1 MGGPAPR
8 HRRLRAF
15 ALAVLALAIPWL
27 VPHRYF
33 LQVTDLGLVY
43 AVLALGL
50 QLLVGS
56 AGQLSIGHAAFYGT
70 GAYASAILAMKL
82 GAPVGAAFLAGGVVA
97 ALLALTL
104 VPVLRLRGNELA
116 VATLGFGVI
125 IHAVILNEEWLTE
138 GPFGIMRIPPFRL
151 GPLAF
156 DTEFRFYYLALAVA
170 AGTYFAFRRLTGSRF
185 GRALE
190 AIRQSEEAARTSGI
204 NPLVY
209 KSKVFVIAAFTAGLA
224 GALFAH
230 LNRYL
235 NPNDFTLSESINIL
249 VMIVVGGL
257 RSLEGAVAGALI
269 IVFASEYLRAFKEYR
284 MILFGALV
292 VLFMA
297 LGAEGLRGLPA
308 RVAALVRRRI
318 GPAARRP
325 ARGTGDG

>member
-1 MGGPAPR
+1 MAR
-8 HRRLRAF
+8 HPIRTVVLGI
-15 ALAVLALAIPWL
+15 ALLVIPWIF
-27 VPHRYF
+27 PHRYF
-33 LQVTDLGLVY
+33 LQVTGLGLIY

-70 GAYASAILAMKL
+70 GAYTSAILAMKL
-82 GAPVGAAFLAGGVVA
+82 GVPVEAAFLASGVVA
-97 ALLALTL
+97 ALLGLTL
-104 VPVLRLRGNELA
+104 VPILRLRGNELA

-125 IHAVILNEEWLTE
+125 VHAVMLNEEWLTE
-138 GPFGIMRIPPFRL
+138 GPFGIMKIPPFRL
-151 GPLAF
+151 GPLVF
-156 DTEFRFYYLALAVA
+156 DTEFRFYYVALAVV
-170 AGTYFAFRRLTGSRF
+170 AGTYVAFRRLTRSRF

-190 AIRQSEEAARTSGI
+190 AIRQNEEAARTSGI

-235 NPNDFTLSESINIL
+235 NPNDFTLAESINIL
-249 VMIVVGGL
+249 VMVVVGGL
-257 RSLEGAVAGALI
+257 RRLEGAVAGALI

-292 VLFMA
+292 VLFVA
-297 LGAEGLRGLPA
+297 LGAEGLPGLPGKV
-308 RVAALVRRRI
+308 VALMRRWI
-318 GPAARRP
+318 GPAARRR
-325 ARGTGDG
+325 AGELGDG

>member
-1 MGGPAPR
+1 MGGSAPN
-8 HRRLRAF
+8 RRLLRAAALAAL
-15 ALAVLALAIPWL
+15 ALAVPWIIPS
-27 VPHRYF
+27 RYF

-70 GAYASAILAMKL
+70 GAYTSAILAMKL
-82 GAPVGAAFLAGGVVA
+82 GAPVEAAFLASGVVA
-97 ALLALTL
+97 GLLALTL

-125 IHAVILNEEWLTE
+125 IHAVILNEDWLTE
-138 GPFGIMRIPPFRL
+138 GPFGIMKIPPFRL

-156 DTEFRFYYLALAVA
+156 DTESRFYYAALALV
-170 AGTYFAFRRLTGSRF
+170 AGTYFAFRRLTRSRF

-190 AIRQSEEAARTSGI
+190 AIRQSEEAARTSGV

-292 VLFMA
+292 VLCMA

-308 RVAALVRRRI
+308 RLLARLRRRI

-325 ARGTGDG
+325 ARGLGDA

>member
-1 MGGPAPR
+1 MAR
-8 HRRLRAF
+8 HPIRTVVLGI
-15 ALAVLALAIPWL
+15 ALLAIPWIF
-27 VPHRYF
+27 PHRYF
-33 LQVTDLGLVY
+33 LQVTGLGLIY

-70 GAYASAILAMKL
+70 GAYTSAILAMKL
-82 GAPVGAAFLAGGVVA
+82 GVPVEAAFLGSGVVA
-97 ALLALTL
+97 ALLGLTL
-104 VPVLRLRGNELA
+104 VPILRLRGNELA

-125 IHAVILNEEWLTE
+125 VHAVMLNEEWLTE
-138 GPFGIMRIPPFRL
+138 GPFGIMKIPPFRL
-151 GPLAF
+151 GPLVF
-156 DTEFRFYYLALAVA
+156 DTEFRFYYVALAVV
-170 AGTYFAFRRLTGSRF
+170 AGTYVAFRRLTRSRF

-190 AIRQSEEAARTSGI
+190 AIRQNEEAARTSGI

-235 NPNDFTLSESINIL
+235 NPNDFTLAESINIL
-249 VMIVVGGL
+249 VMVVVGGL
-257 RSLEGAVAGALI
+257 RRLEGAVAGALI

-292 VLFMA
+292 VLFVA
-297 LGAEGLRGLPA
+297 LGAEGLPGLPGKV
-308 RVAALVRRRI
+308 VALMRRWI
-318 GPAARRP
+318 GPAARRR
-325 ARGTGDG
+325 AGELGDG

>member
-1 MGGPAPR
+1 MGGSAPN
-8 HRRLRAF
+8 RRLLRAAALAAL
-15 ALAVLALAIPWL
+15 ALAVPWIIPS
-27 VPHRYF
+27 RYF

-70 GAYASAILAMKL
+70 GAYTSAILAMKL
-82 GAPVGAAFLAGGVVA
+82 GAPVEAAFLASGVVA
-97 ALLALTL
+97 GLLALTL

-125 IHAVILNEEWLTE
+125 IHAVILNEDWLTE
-138 GPFGIMRIPPFRL
+138 GPFGIMKIPPFRL

-156 DTEFRFYYLALAVA
+156 DTEFRFYYAALALV
-170 AGTYFAFRRLTGSRF
+170 AGTYFAFRRLTRSRF

-190 AIRQSEEAARTSGI
+190 AIRQSEEAARTSGV

-292 VLFMA
+292 VLCMA

-308 RVAALVRRRI
+308 RLLARLRRRI

-325 ARGTGDG
+325 ARGLGDA

>member
-1 MGGPAPR
+1 MG
-8 HRRLRAF
+8 RRPVRTVVLGI
-15 ALAVLALAIPWL
+15 ALLAIPWIF
-27 VPHRYF
+27 PHRYF
-33 LQVTDLGLVY
+33 LQVTDLGLIY

-70 GAYASAILAMKL
+70 GAYTSAILAMKL
-82 GAPVGAAFLAGGVVA
+82 GVPVEAAFLAAGVVA
-97 ALLALTL
+97 ALLGLTL
-104 VPVLRLRGNELA
+104 VPILRLRGNELA

-125 IHAVILNEEWLTE
+125 VHAVMLNEEWLTE
-138 GPFGIMRIPPFRL
+138 GPFGIMKIPSFRL

-156 DTEFRFYYLALAVA
+156 GTEFRFYYVALAVV
-170 AGTYFAFRRLTGSRF
+170 AGTYLAFRRLTRSRF

-190 AIRQSEEAARTSGI
+190 AIRQNEEAARTSGI

-235 NPNDFTLSESINIL
+235 NPNDFTLAESINML

-284 MILFGALV
+284 MILFGGLIV
-292 VLFMA
+292 VFMA
-297 LGAEGLRGLPA
+297 LGTEGLRGLPA
-308 RVAALVRRRI
+308 TLVALVRRWR
-318 GPAARRP
+318 GSAAGRP
-325 ARGTGDG
+325 AREIGDG

>member
-1 MGGPAPR
+1 MAR
-8 HRRLRAF
+8 HPIRTVVLGI
-15 ALAVLALAIPWL
+15 ALLAIPWIF
-27 VPHRYF
+27 PQRYF
-33 LQVTDLGLVY
+33 LQVTGLGLIY

-70 GAYASAILAMKL
+70 GAYTSAILAMKL
-82 GAPVGAAFLAGGVVA
+82 GVPVEAAFLASGVVA
-97 ALLALTL
+97 ALLGLTL
-104 VPVLRLRGNELA
+104 VPILRLRGNELA

-125 IHAVILNEEWLTE
+125 VHAVMLNEEWLTE
-138 GPFGIMRIPPFRL
+138 GPFGIMKIPPFRL
-151 GPLAF
+151 GPLVF
-156 DTEFRFYYLALAVA
+156 DTEFRFYYVALAVV
-170 AGTYFAFRRLTGSRF
+170 AGTYVAFRRLTRSRF

-190 AIRQSEEAARTSGI
+190 AIRQNEEAARTSGI

-235 NPNDFTLSESINIL
+235 NPNDFTLAESINIL

-257 RSLEGAVAGALI
+257 RRLEGAVAGALI

-292 VLFMA
+292 VLFVA
-297 LGAEGLRGLPA
+297 LGAEGLPGLPGKV
-308 RVAALVRRRI
+308 VALMRRWI
-318 GPAARRP
+318 GPAARRR
-325 ARGTGDG
+325 AGELGDG

>member
-1 MGGPAPR
+1 MAR
-8 HRRLRAF
+8 HPIRTVVLGI
-15 ALAVLALAIPWL
+15 ALLAIPWIF
-27 VPHRYF
+27 PHRYF
-33 LQVTDLGLVY
+33 LQVTGLGLIY

-70 GAYASAILAMKL
+70 GAYTSAILAMKL
-82 GAPVGAAFLAGGVVA
+82 GVPVEAAFLGSGVVA
-97 ALLALTL
+97 ALLGLTL
-104 VPVLRLRGNELA
+104 VPILRLRGNELA

-125 IHAVILNEEWLTE
+125 VHAVMLNEEWLTE
-138 GPFGIMRIPPFRL
+138 GPFGIMKIPPFRL
-151 GPLAF
+151 GPLVF
-156 DTEFRFYYLALAVA
+156 DTEFRFYYVALAVV
-170 AGTYFAFRRLTGSRF
+170 AGTYLAFRRLTRSRF

-190 AIRQSEEAARTSGI
+190 AIRQNEEAARTSGI

-235 NPNDFTLSESINIL
+235 NPNDFTLAESINIL

-257 RSLEGAVAGALI
+257 RRLEGAVAGALI

-292 VLFMA
+292 VLFVA
-297 LGAEGLRGLPA
+297 LGAEGLPGLPGKV
-308 RVAALVRRRI
+308 VALMRRWI
-318 GPAARRP
+318 GPAARRR
-325 ARGTGDG
+325 AGELGDG